1 MIKILLIFTTL
12 IVQQNNLKF
21 DNEIQNLEKAY
32 FASGCF
38 WCVES
43 IYESLKGV
51 KKVDSGYSG
60 GFTKNP
66 SYYEVISGKTGH
78 AEVVEVVYDPNIID
92 FKILVKVFF
101 GSHDPTT
108 LNRQGPDVGTQYR
121 SIAFYNSKNEELII
135 KNEIKRLLKNNVFN
149 KITTQVLPFKKF
161 YKAENYHQ
169 DYKKK
174 NPNDL
179 YIIGVSAPRINEF
192 KIDFKN
198 ILK

>member
-12 IVQQNNLKF
+12 IVQENNLKS
-21 DNEIQNLEKAY
+21 DNERQNLEKAY

-43 IYESLKGV
+43 IYENLKGV
-51 KKVDSGYSG
+51 IKVDSGYSG
-60 GFTKNP
+60 GFTKYP
-66 SYYEVISGKTGH
+66 SYSQVISGKTGH
-78 AEVVEVVYDPNIID
+78 AEAIEVIYDPNIID
-92 FKILVKVFF
+92 FKTLVKVFF

-121 SIAFYNSKNEELII
+121 SIAFYNSTNEELII
-135 KNEIKRLLKNNVFN
+135 RKEIKRLLENKVFN
-149 KITTQVLPFKKF
+149 NITTQVLPFKKF

-174 NPNDL
+174 NPYDL
-179 YIIGVSAPRINEF
+179 YIMRVSAPRINQF
-192 KIDFKN
+192 KMDFKD